1 MKTTVFV
8 ENSQYDK
15 IIEAFGGVGVQVT
28 TPTELSLAVNSA
40 LDSRRPILVYA
51 IMDPSAGTESG
62 RIGRLNPQS
71 IVIKKSLLSLETK
84 SL

>member
-1 MKTTVFV
+1 VKTTVFV
-8 ENSQYDK
+8 ENSRYDK

-28 TPTELSLAVNSA
+28 TPTELSLSVNSA
-40 LDSRRPILVYA
+40 LDFRRPILVYE